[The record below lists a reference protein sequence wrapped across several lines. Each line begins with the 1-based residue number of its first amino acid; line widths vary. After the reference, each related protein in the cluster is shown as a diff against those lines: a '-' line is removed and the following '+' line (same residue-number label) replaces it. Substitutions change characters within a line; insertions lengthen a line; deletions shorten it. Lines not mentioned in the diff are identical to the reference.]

1 MQDQN
6 WRDKQLMRLP
16 CISLFL
22 ATMDVSSLSRS
33 VDALINATGLFNDA
47 CRLGQFI
54 DAPTRFLVLRL

>member
-1 MQDQN
+1 MG
-6 WRDKQLMRLP
+6 LAGT
-16 CISLFL
+16 SLFQ